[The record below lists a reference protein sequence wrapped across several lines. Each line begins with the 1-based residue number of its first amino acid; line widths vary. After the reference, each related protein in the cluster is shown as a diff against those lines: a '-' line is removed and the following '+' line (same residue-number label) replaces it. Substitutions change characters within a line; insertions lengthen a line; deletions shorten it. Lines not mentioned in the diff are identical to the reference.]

1 MDPYKV
7 LGVYPHASQGEIN
20 QAYKKT
26 VDTYNTDDLQ
36 DDSIK
41 TFYIEKLNEA
51 NEAYRIINHNVAC
64 EEVRDLIQC
73 DDFVGA
79 EAKLNLVSDINSA
92 EWNYLKGV
100 LLLKKGWVE
109 SGVNHIKTAATLN
122 PYNNEYV
129 SAMTRLNNNTN
140 AYKQN
145 YNNKKSS
152 GGNSSLCGGNNLL
165 SNLGGGNNNNNGGGK
180 NGLC

>member
-7 LGVYPHASQGEIN
+7 LGVLPHSSEGEIN
-20 QAYKKT
+20 QAYQKI
-26 VDTYNTDDLQ
+26 VQTYNTNDIQ

-51 NEAYRIINHNVAC
+51 NEAYRIINHNIAC
-64 EEVRDLIQC
+64 EEVRDMIES
-73 DDFVGA
+73 DDFVAA
-79 EAKLNLVSDINSA
+79 EAKLNLVSDVSSA

-109 SGVNHIKTAATLN
+109 SGVNHIKKAATLN

-129 SAMTRLNNNTN
+129 STMNTLNQKVG

-145 YNNKKSS
+145 FSRAKTGGA
-152 GGNSSLCGGNNLL
+152 GGNALCGGANN
-165 SNLGGGNNNNNGGGK
+165 SGGGK
-180 NGLC
+180 GGLC

>member
-7 LGVYPHASQGEIN
+7 LGVLPHSSEGEVN
-20 QAYKKT
+20 QAYQKI
-26 VDTYNTDDLQ
+26 VQTYNTDDIQ
-36 DDSIK
+36 DESVK

-51 NEAYRIINHNVAC
+51 NEAYRIISHNIAC
-64 EEVRDLIQC
+64 EEVRDMIEC
-73 DDFVGA
+73 DDFVAA
-79 EAKLNLVSDINSA
+79 EAKLNLVSDVSSA

-100 LLLKKGWVE
+100 LLLKKGWIE
-109 SGVNHIKTAATLN
+109 SGVNHIKKAANLN

-129 SAMTRLNNNTN
+129 SAMNTLNKKVG

-145 YNNKKSS
+145 FSNAKMN
-152 GGNSSLCGGNNLL
+152 GRGRNDLCGA
-165 SNLGGGNNNNNGGGK
+165 NNNPSYGK